1 MSFRFRSDDPSL
13 TAALHRIAGSE
24 LSRALA
30 AVPDQGATPPASI
43 HDIRKR
49 IKKIRGLLRLL
60 RPGLGDYQGEN
71 AALRDAA
78 QSLSGLRDSAVRLA
92 TLDTLFPMLP
102 DALAPL
108 RLALAEELPADTSM
122 PDAVAHTRTRLL
134 EIQQRVLH
142 WQVRGKDRHVLAE
155 GLARTRKRAQVALD
169 RAMRDPSLEAMHD
182 WRKRAKDHW
191 YQSRLFT
198 PVWPEIIAPQ
208 ATAASDLTEALGLH
222 HDLGVLHDHVAATHA
237 SRVPGEA
244 MDLVHRRITEAQA
257 DIESRVFDDG
267 RRLLAGEP
275 RAMAGMWV
283 ECWLLWR
290 E

>member
-1 MSFRFRSDDPSL
+1 MAFRFRSDDPSL

-24 LSRALA
+24 LARALA
-30 AVPDQGATPPASI
+30 AIPDQGATPPAGI

-49 IKKIRGLLRLL
+49 IKKMRGLLRLL
-60 RPGLGDYQGEN
+60 RPGMKAYEVEN

-78 QSLSGLRDSAVRLA
+78 QILSGLRDSAVRLA
-92 TLDTLFPMLP
+92 TLDTLFPDLP

-108 RLALAEELPADTSM
+108 RLALAEDLPPDTSM
-122 PDAVAHTRTRLL
+122 PDAVTQTRERLL
-134 EIQQRVLH
+134 EIRQRVPH
-142 WQVRGKDRHVLAE
+142 WHVKGKDRHVLAE
-155 GLARTRKRAQVALD
+155 GLARTRKRAQIALD
-169 RAMRDPSLEAMHD
+169 NAVRDPSIQAMHD

-198 PVWPEIIAPQ
+198 PVWPEFFAPQ
-208 ATAASDLTEALGLH
+208 AEAASVLTEALGVH
-222 HDLGVLHDHVAATHA
+222 HDLGVLRDHVETTHA

-244 MDLVHRRITEAQA
+244 MDLLHSRVTEAQA
-257 DIESRVFDDG
+257 DIESRVFREG
-267 RRLLAGEP
+267 KRLLAGEP

>member
-1 MSFRFRSDDPSL
+1 MAFRFRSDDPSL

-24 LSRALA
+24 LSRAISA
-30 AVPDQGATPPASI
+30 IPDHGATPPAGI

-60 RPGLGDYQGEN
+60 RPGLKAYEVKN

-92 TLDTLFPMLP
+92 TLDTLFPVLP
-102 DALAPL
+102 DTLAPL
-108 RLALAEELPADTSM
+108 RLALAEELPADASM
-122 PDAVAHTRTRLL
+122 PDAVAQTRTRLL
-134 EIQQRVLH
+134 EIQQRVPH
-142 WQVRGKDRHVLAE
+142 WDVRGKDRHVLAE
-155 GLARTRKRAQVALD
+155 GLARTRKRAQLALD
-169 RAMRDPSLEAMHD
+169 NAMRDPSLEAMHD

-198 PVWPEIIAPQ
+198 PVWPELIAPQ
-208 ATAASDLTEALGLH
+208 AEAASDLTEALGLH
-222 HDLGVLHDHVAATHA
+222 HDLGVLHDHVATTHA
-237 SRVPGEA
+237 SRVADET
-244 MDLVHRRITEAQA
+244 MDLLRRRVTEAQA
-257 DIESRVFDDG
+257 DIEGRVFDDG
-267 RRLLAGEP
+267 RRLLAGKP

-290 E
+290 D